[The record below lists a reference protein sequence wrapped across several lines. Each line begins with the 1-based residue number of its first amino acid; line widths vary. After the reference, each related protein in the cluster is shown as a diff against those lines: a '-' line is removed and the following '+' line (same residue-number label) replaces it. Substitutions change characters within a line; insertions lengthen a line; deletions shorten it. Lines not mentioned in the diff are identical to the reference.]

1 MGELLQ
7 GKIAVVTGA
16 GGGIGR
22 GIALAFAEEGAK
34 VVVNDLGGSTRGEGA
49 SKQSADLV
57 VDEIKAAGGEAVA
70 NYDSV
75 ATMEG
80 GERIVKTALDSFGG
94 LDILVTCAGILRDRM
109 LFNMTEEEWD
119 GVYNTHLKGT
129 FACVKPAAIVMR
141 QQRSGRIITLTSTSG
156 LYGNTGQCNYSA
168 AKSGIA
174 GLVKVICK
182 DMGRYGVT
190 VNSIAPMAG
199 TRMTLTDEYL
209 QALEK
214 RKASGVTREG
224 FAGGA
229 APTDLSTLDPLDVAP
244 LAVFLASD
252 ASANVNGQV
261 LFIGGSKVSF
271 VQPPRAVKTIFKPG
285 LWTVDELIDA
295 VPGTL
300 MEGVT
305 NPAPP
310 AEPAKS

>member
-1 MGELLQ
+1 MGDLLQ

-49 SKQSADLV
+49 SKQSADIV

-75 ATMEG
+75 ATMDG
-80 GERIVKTALDSFGG
+80 GERIVKTALDTFGG

-119 GVYNTHLKGT
+119 GVYSTHLKGT

-141 QQRSGRIITLTSTSG
+141 QQRAGRIITLTSTSG

-174 GLVKVICK
+174 GLTKVICK

-229 APTDLSTLDPLDVAP
+229 APTDLSTLDP
-244 LAVFLASD
+244 
-252 ASANVNGQV
+252 
-261 LFIGGSKVSF
+261 
-271 VQPPRAVKTIFKPG
+271 PRRGPARRLSRQRRLRQRQRPG
-285 LWTVDELIDA
+285 ALHRREQDLVR
-295 VPGTL
+295 
-300 MEGVT
+300 
-305 NPAPP
+305 PAPARRQDHLQSQPVDGGRAHRSRPGHIDGRRDQPRP
-310 AEPAKS
+310 AGRAG

>member
-1 MGELLQ
+1 MGDMLQ
-7 GKIAVVTGA
+7 GKVAVITGA

-22 GIALAFAEEGAK
+22 GFALAFAEQGAK

-49 SKQSADLV
+49 STMAADVV
-57 VDEIKAAGGEAVA
+57 VDEIKKAGGEAVA

-80 GERIVKTALDSFGG
+80 GENIVKTALDSFGR
-94 LDILVTCAGILRDRM
+94 LDVLVTCAGILRDRM

-174 GLVKVICK
+174 GLVKVISK
-182 DMGRYGVT
+182 DLGRYGVT

-199 TRMTLTDEYL
+199 TRMTLTDEYF

-229 APTDLSTLDPLDVAP
+229 APADLSTLDPLDVAP
-244 LAVFLASD
+244 LAVYLASD
-252 ASANVNGQV
+252 AAADVNGQV
-261 LFIGGSKVSF
+261 LFIGGSKISY
-271 VQPPRAVKTIFKPG
+271 VQPPRAVKTIYKPTN
-285 LWTVDELIDA
+285 WTVDELIQV
-295 VPGTL
+295 VPETL
-300 MEGVT
+300 MEGVS

-310 AEPAKS
+310 AEPVKA